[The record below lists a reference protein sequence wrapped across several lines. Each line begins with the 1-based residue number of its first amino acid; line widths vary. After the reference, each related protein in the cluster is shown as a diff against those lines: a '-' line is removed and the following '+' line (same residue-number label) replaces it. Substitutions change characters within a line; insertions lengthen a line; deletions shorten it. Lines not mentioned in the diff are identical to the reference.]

1 MNRRVSDDLIR
12 FPELSERLKTVLKL
26 EESPVGVKL
35 IKVGEKLPSIAEPE
49 NPISYCASIARARKG
64 ETILMGKD
72 KHICKL
78 GAANLGLIAL
88 PETIT
93 SGKSHAGI
101 IFKSTDAASKTISQI
116 PRIEE
121 GIVQATLVF
130 PLENAPVDPDVIIVS
145 VNPINGL
152 WMALS
157 LDYTFGGRVSSS
169 FAGIGGTCG
178 DATALPYLTNKPN
191 FSVGDFGGRKNKSPD
206 DIIVGLP
213 AALLEEVV
221 NNLEKLPVNKK

>member
-1 MNRRVSDDLIR
+1 MR
-12 FPELSERLKTVLKL
+12 FSELSERLKTVLKL
-26 EESPVGVKL
+26 ENSPVGVKL

-49 NPISYCASIARARKG
+49 NPMSYCASIARARKG
-64 ETILMGKD
+64 ETILLGKD
-72 KHICKL
+72 KHVCKL

-88 PETIT
+88 PETIA
-93 SGKSHAGI
+93 SGKAHAGI

-116 PRIEE
+116 PRIDKET
-121 GIVQATLVF
+121 IQATLVF
-130 PLENAPVDPDVIIVS
+130 PLEKAPMDPDVIILNVK
-145 VNPINGL
+145 PINGL
-152 WMALS
+152 WITLS
-157 LDYTFGGRVSSS
+157 LDYAAGGRVSSS

-191 FSVGDFGGRKNKSPD
+191 FSVGDFGGRKNTSPD

-221 NNLEKLPVNKK
+221 NNLEKLPIT